1 MAASSQAE
9 DQLAVVDA
17 ALAEPMRRLFAEVF
31 GHAMSPEHWDWKY
44 GQGHGTGM
52 GLMRDGRMV
61 AHYGGVSRR
70 VAMFGQ
76 PARACQVCDVMVM
89 PSANRALVRRGPL
102 YRVSSGFLQAEVGN
116 DRNHRI
122 AFGFPNQRAHD
133 VANRLGLYGQ
143 VDKLVRLSWPAA
155 NAAAPDRVRWSAI
168 GQAGV
173 GFSAAERRGVDRL
186 WRRMAPAFSDC
197 VLGVRDADW
206 LQYRFLQHPHQRYEV
221 IAVRSRWLRRWLGVL
236 VLRRHEDHLL
246 LLDLV
251 APPDAVPLLLQT
263 SRHLAAQANVPRLDA
278 WVTQSQAH
286 RLAGP
291 GDTDVAVVDMQIPV
305 PANVHTPG
313 PGPDV
318 LQDRW
323 FLMAGD
329 ADFT

>member
-1 MAASSQAE
+1 MDAASQAE

-31 GHAMSPEHWDWKY
+31 GHAMSAEHWAWKY

-70 VAMFGQ
+70 VALLGQ
-76 PARACQVCDVMVM
+76 PARAYQVCDVMVM

-116 DRNHRI
+116 DRDHRI
-122 AFGFPNQRAHD
+122 AFGFPNQRAHE
-133 VANRLGLYGQ
+133 VAHRLGLYGQ
-143 VDKLVRLSWPAA
+143 VDKLVRLSWPSAA
-155 NAAAPDRVRWSAI
+155 EASADRVRWAPI

-173 GFSAAERRGVDRL
+173 GFSAAERRGVDGL
-186 WRRMAPAFSDC
+186 WRCMAPAFGEC

-206 LQYRFLQHPHQRYEV
+206 LQYRYLQHPHQRYEV
-221 IAVRSRWLRRWLGVL
+221 MAVRSRWLRRWLGVM
-236 VLRRHEDHLL
+236 VLRRHEDHML

-251 APPDAVPLLLQT
+251 APPAAVPLLITLA
-263 SRHLAAQANVPRLDA
+263 RHLAAQAHVPRLDA
-278 WVTQSQAH
+278 WVTQSQSH
-286 RLAGP
+286 RLARP
-291 GDTDVAVVDMQIPV
+291 GDSEVAVIDMQIPV

-318 LQDRW
+318 LRDRW